1 MSAPA
6 PGSLRTDVERA
17 LLEAGLDAVGFTGV
31 DAFPE
36 VRRSLEARRAA
47 GQHAGMSFT
56 FRNPQR
62 STEPDRLLRR
72 ATSMVVAALG
82 YVEPEPPR
90 PHGPVARVARYAWRD
105 HYQDLR
111 TALGAGV
118 EVLRA
123 AGHRATIVTDQNGLV
138 DRAAA
143 HRAGIGWWGRNSNL
157 LIPGAG
163 SWFVL
168 GSIVT
173 DAELPADGEP
183 VPDGCRTCT
192 RCVTACP
199 TAAIVDDGVID
210 ARRCLAWLVQDTG
223 VFPRAFRVALGD
235 RLYGCDDC
243 QDVCPPGRSTLAGQP
258 GSAEAV
264 PVTIDGTRHLDAW
277 VPVLEL
283 LEATD
288 GELVERYGRWYIPN
302 REVRYLR
309 RNALVVLGNVGDGT
323 DPDQRAAVA
332 RFVRDDDPLLRA
344 HAVWAAAR
352 LGFDDLVRA
361 AAVDGDPI
369 VRAEVAMAPSVERAP
384 RAILPVGAGT

>member
-1 MSAPA
+1 MSATTSGP
-6 PGSLRTDVERA
+6 LRAEIEQVLID
-17 LLEAGLDAVGFTGV
+17 AGLDAVGFTTV
-31 DAFPE
+31 DAFPA
-36 VRRSLEARRAA
+36 VRRSLESRRAA

-72 ATSMVVAALG
+72 AASMVVGALG

-90 PHGPVARVARYAWRD
+90 PAGPAARVARYAWRD
-105 HYQDLR
+105 HYADLR
-111 TALGAGV
+111 TALDAGV
-118 EVLRA
+118 DVLRA
-123 AGHRATIVTDQNGLV
+123 GGHRATVVTDQNGLV

-173 DAELPADGEP
+173 DAELPELPEDSEP
-183 VPDGCRTCT
+183 VPDGCRSCT
-192 RCVTACP
+192 RCIEACP

-243 QDVCPPGRSTLAGQP
+243 QDACPPGRRTI
-258 GSAEAV
+258 AEAV
-264 PVTIDGTRHLDAW
+264 PVVIDRHRHLDAW

-288 GELVERYGRWYIPN
+288 EALIDRYGRWYIPN

-309 RNALVVLGNVGDGT
+309 RNALIVLGNVGDGT
-323 DPDQRAAVA
+323 DAAQRALVA
-332 RFVRDDDPLLRA
+332 RYVRDDDPLLRA
-344 HAVWAAAR
+344 HAVWTAAR
-352 LGFDDLVRA
+352 LGLDDLVRA
-361 AAVDGDPI
+361 ADTDPDAV
-369 VRAEVAMAPSVERAP
+369 VRAEVAMSASVAPAPGPVAALRA
-384 RAILPVGAGT
+384 RA